1 MIIYRLRGSII
12 CIACIALLWITL
24 VHFHP
29 MTYRHGTFTSLTWH
43 FPYVCFPYSFWIKP
57 LFPPRLISLVHA
69 MSSLKA
75 IDVWMQHPTK
85 RFLTDSVFTSLHRWN
100 RMDPTLFENAEH
112 PVYNTGMSL
121 ASMDAG
127 SVDLAL
133 ACAWYSP
140 DGPMISNEDVRRLC
154 ETNERFFGVA
164 SGDIR
169 DPVRCVSGIK
179 HYVQKHGFV
188 AVRIL
193 PWLWER
199 YADDPLFYPIYTACV
214 ELGVPL
220 CLQAGILAGLFSS
233 HRDLQRVALPML

>member
-1 MIIYRLRGSII
+1 
-12 CIACIALLWITL
+12 
-24 VHFHP
+24 

-43 FPYVCFPYSFWIKP
+43 FQCIFYVCFPYSFWIKP
-57 LFPPRLISLVHA
+57 LPPLPRLISLVHA

-85 RFLTDSVFTSLHRWN
+85 RFLTDGIFTSLHRWN

-112 PVYNTGMSL
+112 PVYNTEMSL

-140 DGPMISNEDVRRLC
+140 DGPLISNEDVRQLC

-199 YADDPLFYPIYTACV
+199 YADDRLFYPIYTACV

-220 CLQAGILAGLFSS
+220 CLQAGFPSCLVIYFRQGYTEGRIAHVIFL
-233 HRDLQRVALPML
+233 